1 MKAIHVVTESEG
13 RPLVW
18 AEAEDPLPGPD
29 DVLVE
34 NHATSVNRADLAQ
47 RAGHYPP
54 PPGASHILGLDMAGR
69 IIEVGE
75 NVSGWKVGD
84 RVCALIPGGGYAER
98 VAVPY
103 HLLMPIPEGWSYEQG
118 AAIPEVFL
126 TAFVNVFMEAGFT
139 PGESVLFHGGGSGVG
154 TAAIQLV
161 RQAGGRMI
169 VTAGKAEKIQKCLEL
184 GAHLAINYRQE
195 DFVQRV
201 REYTGGA
208 GVDVII
214 DMVGADYLERNL
226 SLLKPKGRLVYIAT
240 LSGSRAEIDLRAL
253 MGRRLRIIGSVLRGR
268 AVEEKIEITR
278 RFMARFWPLLEKGD
292 IRPVIDSVF
301 PIESASQA
309 HQYLAEYRNVG
320 KVILKI
326 R

>member
-1 MKAIHVVTESEG
+1 MKAIHIQTEIEG

-18 AEAEDPLPGPD
+18 AEAEDPIPGPD

-69 IIEVGE
+69 ILEMGQ
-75 NVSGWKVGD
+75 NVSGWEVGD
-84 RVCALIPGGGYAER
+84 RACALIPGGGYAER

-103 HLLMPIPEGWSYEQG
+103 QMLMPIPDGWSYEQG
-118 AAIPEVFL
+118 AATPEVFL
-126 TAFVNVFMEAGFT
+126 TAFVNIFMEADFKE
-139 PGESVLFHGGGSGVG
+139 GETVLLHGGGSGVG

-169 VTAGKAEKIQKCLEL
+169 VTAGKPEKIDKCLEL
-184 GAHLAINYRQE
+184 GADLAINYREE
-195 DFVQRV
+195 DFAARVQD
-201 REYTGGA
+201 YTDGA

-226 SLLKPKGRLVYIAT
+226 SLLKLKGRLVYIAT
-240 LSGSRAEIDLRAL
+240 LSGSRAEVDLRTL
-253 MGRRLRIIGSVLRGR
+253 MGRRLRMIGSVLRSR
-268 AVEEKIEITR
+268 DPEEKVEITQ
-278 RFMARFWPLLEKGD
+278 RFMARFWPLLNEGTLQ
-292 IRPVIDSVF
+292 PVIDRIF
-301 PIESASQA
+301 PIEEANEA

-320 KVILKI
+320 KVVLKI

>member
-1 MKAIHVVTESEG
+1 MKAIQVQTEKQG

-18 AEAEDPLPGPD
+18 AETEDPIPGPN

-34 NHATSVNRADLAQ
+34 NHASSINRADLAQ

-54 PPGASHILGLDMAGR
+54 PPGASQILGLDMAGS

-75 NVSGWKVGD
+75 NVSGWDVGD

-103 HLLMPIPEGWSYEQG
+103 QMLMPVPEGLSYEQG

-126 TAFVNVFMEAGFT
+126 TAFVNIFMEADFQE
-139 PGESVLFHGGGSGVG
+139 GETVLLHGGGSGVG

-161 RQAGGRMI
+161 REAGGRMI
-169 VTAGKAEKIQKCLEL
+169 VTAGKQAKIDKCQEL
-184 GAHLAINYRQE
+184 GAHLVINYREE

-201 REYTGGA
+201 QGYTDGA
-208 GVDVII
+208 GVDIII

-226 SLLKPKGRLVYIAT
+226 GLLKLKGRLVYIAT
-240 LSGSRAEIDLRAL
+240 LSGSRAEVDLRLL
-253 MGRRLRIIGSVLRGR
+253 MGRRLRMIGSVLRSR
-268 AVEEKIEITR
+268 AVEEKVDITQ
-278 RFMARFWPLLEKGD
+278 RFVARFWPLLENGAM
-292 IRPVIDSVF
+292 RPVIDKVF
-301 PIESASQA
+301 PIQQADEA
-309 HQYLAEYRNVG
+309 HQYVRDYRNIG
-320 KVILKI
+320 KVILRI

>member
-1 MKAIHVVTESEG
+1 MKAIQVQTEKQG

-18 AEAEDPLPGPD
+18 AETEDPIPGPN

-34 NHATSVNRADLAQ
+34 NHATSINRADLAQ

-54 PPGASHILGLDMAGR
+54 PPGASHILGLDMAGS

-75 NVSGWKVGD
+75 NVSGWDVGD

-103 HLLMPIPEGWSYEQG
+103 QMLMPIPGDLSYEQG

-126 TAFVNVFMEAGFT
+126 TAFVNIFMEADFQE
-139 PGESVLFHGGGSGVG
+139 GETVLLHGGGSGVG

-161 RQAGGRMI
+161 REAGGRMI
-169 VTAGKAEKIQKCLEL
+169 VTAGKQAKIDKCREL
-184 GAHLAINYRQE
+184 GAHLVINYREE
-195 DFVQRV
+195 DFIQRV
-201 REYTGGA
+201 QDYTDGS
-208 GVDVII
+208 GVDIII

-226 SLLKPKGRLVYIAT
+226 GLLKLKGRLVYIAT
-240 LSGSRAEIDLRAL
+240 LSGSRAEVDLRLL
-253 MGRRLRIIGSVLRGR
+253 MGRRLRMIGSVLRSR
-268 AVEEKIEITR
+268 AVEEKVDITQ
-278 RFMARFWPLLEKGD
+278 RFVARFWPLLQNGAM
-292 IRPVIDSVF
+292 RPVIDKVF
-301 PIESASQA
+301 PIQRADEA
-309 HQYLAEYRNVG
+309 HQYVRDYRNIG

>member
-1 MKAIHVVTESEG
+1 MTAIQVQTEKQG

-18 AEAEDPLPGPD
+18 AETEDLLPGPN

-34 NHATSVNRADLAQ
+34 NHASSINRADLAQ

-54 PPGASHILGLDMAGR
+54 PPGASQILGLDMAGS

-75 NVSGWKVGD
+75 NVSGWDVGD

-103 HLLMPIPEGWSYEQG
+103 QMLMPVPEGLSYEQG

-126 TAFVNVFMEAGFT
+126 TAFVNIFMEADFQE
-139 PGESVLFHGGGSGVG
+139 GETVLLHGGGSGVG

-161 RQAGGRMI
+161 REAGGRMI
-169 VTAGKAEKIQKCLEL
+169 VTAGKQAKIDKCQEL
-184 GAHLAINYRQE
+184 GAHLVINYREE

-201 REYTGGA
+201 QGYTDGA
-208 GVDVII
+208 GVDIII

-226 SLLKPKGRLVYIAT
+226 GLLKLKGRLVYIAT
-240 LSGSRAEIDLRAL
+240 LSGSRAEVDLRLL
-253 MGRRLRIIGSVLRGR
+253 MGRRLRMIGSVLRSR
-268 AVEEKIEITR
+268 AAEEKVDITQ
-278 RFMARFWPLLEKGD
+278 RFVARFWPLLANGAM
-292 IRPVIDSVF
+292 RPVIDKVF
-301 PIESASQA
+301 SIQQA
-309 HQYLAEYRNVG
+309 DEAQQYVRDYRNIG

>member
-1 MKAIHVVTESEG
+1 MKAIHIQTEIEG

-18 AEAEDPLPGPD
+18 AEAEDPIPGPD

-69 IIEVGE
+69 ILEMGQ
-75 NVSGWKVGD
+75 NVSGWEVGD
-84 RVCALIPGGGYAER
+84 RACALIPGGGYAER
-98 VAVPY
+98 VAAPY
-103 HLLMPIPEGWSYEQG
+103 QMLMPIPDGWSYEQG
-118 AAIPEVFL
+118 AATPEVFL
-126 TAFVNVFMEAGFT
+126 TAFVNIFMEADFKE
-139 PGESVLFHGGGSGVG
+139 GETVLLHGGGSGVG

-169 VTAGKAEKIQKCLEL
+169 VTAGKPEKIDKCLEL
-184 GAHLAINYRQE
+184 GADLAINYREE
-195 DFVQRV
+195 DFAARVQD
-201 REYTGGA
+201 YTDGA

-226 SLLKPKGRLVYIAT
+226 SLLKLKGRLVYIAT
-240 LSGSRAEIDLRAL
+240 LSGSRAEVDLRTL
-253 MGRRLRIIGSVLRGR
+253 MGRRLRMIGSVLRSR
-268 AVEEKIEITR
+268 DPEEKVKITQ
-278 RFMARFWPLLEKGD
+278 RFMARFWPLLNEGTLQ
-292 IRPVIDSVF
+292 PVIDRIF
-301 PIESASQA
+301 PIEEANEA

-320 KVILKI
+320 KVVLKI